1 MSLRLT
7 AGFSNNVR
15 VRPLMDG
22 TVQPQNIELEFNVIP
37 AAELFY
43 RNLKYEEF
51 DIMEMSI
58 AYTLM
63 AMERSRG
70 EKWRWKALPV
80 FLSKS
85 FLFVYL
91 YTNAGAGI
99 DSLEDL
105 KGKRIGVPDYP
116 MDGVLWLCI
125 LLRELF
131 GTRAS
136 EIEWYNARAKQ
147 YSHGALL
154 GLDNEPPPG
163 VRFNWLDDSQ
173 TLDTMLDRGEL
184 DAALIQPSVLK
195 PGDGPNIDRYGG
207 VPLTNN
213 PKIKKLFTDG
223 GAEIIE
229 RYFRRTRIV
238 PPNHIV
244 VIKEKILREHPWVA
258 LELFKAFQRSKEV
271 AYERARELRSTLLL
285 FEGKDLQ
292 RQAEVFGPDPYELGV
307 AANRKM
313 VQTAVAGCL
322 AQGLIKKNF
331 TIEEIFAGTALDT

>member
-1 MSLRLT
+1 MSVRLT
-7 AGFSNNVR
+7 AGFSDNLR

-22 TVQPQNIELEFNVIP
+22 TVKPQNLDIDFTVAP

-91 YTNAGAGI
+91 YTNASAGI
-99 DSLEDL
+99 ENAEDL

-125 LLRELF
+125 VLRELF
-131 GTRAS
+131 GIRAN
-136 EIEWYNARAKQ
+136 EIEWFNARAKQ
-147 YSHGALL
+147 FSHGALL
-154 GLDNEPPPG
+154 GLDKQPPPG
-163 VRFNWLDDSQ
+163 VSFNWIDDSQ

-195 PGDGPNIDRYGG
+195 QTKGPNIDRYGG
-207 VPLTNN
+207 VPLANN
-213 PKIKKLFTDG
+213 PKIKKLFSDR

-229 RYFRRTRIV
+229 RYFRRTGII

-244 VIKEKILREHPWVA
+244 VVKEKILREYPWVA
-258 LELFKAFQRSKEV
+258 LELFKAFQRSKEI
-271 AYERARELRSTLLL
+271 AYERARELRPTLLL

-292 RQAEVFGPDPYELGV
+292 RQAEIFGPDPYLLGV
-307 AANRKM
+307 AANRRM
-313 VQTAVAGCL
+313 LEAAVGGCL
-322 AQGLIKKNF
+322 AQGLIQTRF
-331 TIEEIFAGTALDT
+331 TAEDVFAPSTLDT